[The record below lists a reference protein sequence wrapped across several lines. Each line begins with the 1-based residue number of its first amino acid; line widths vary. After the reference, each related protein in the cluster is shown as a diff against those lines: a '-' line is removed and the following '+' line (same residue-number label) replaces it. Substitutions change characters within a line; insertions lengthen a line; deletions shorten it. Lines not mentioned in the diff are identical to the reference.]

1 MTLGGGWKPQLQKTK
16 MRRDLTTRLRELGF
30 LAVDHFQRSH
40 FSFAHP
46 FSSSLAHRQPMEARS
61 AVEPA
66 PMRSFLTRL
75 LTKSDAATSVEYAV
89 MLALILMVVFAS
101 VVYLGT
107 STKGSLDNANS
118 NLSAVGFGAGS

>member
-1 MTLGGGWKPQLQKTK
+1 
-16 MRRDLTTRLRELGF
+16 MRNL
-30 LAVDHFQRSH
+30 VK
-40 FSFAHP
+40 
-46 FSSSLAHRQPMEARS
+46 
-61 AVEPA
+61 
-66 PMRSFLTRL
+66 RL
-75 LTKSDAATSVEYAV
+75 LSTSDAATSVEYAV